1 MAGPFMP
8 DEMSQL
14 LRSGLMCFPL
24 TDLDEHGEFDRRS
37 FAARL
42 DWHLSYRPKAI
53 FAAGGAGEFF
63 SLTLAEY
70 SAVVAETVAVTGGRV
85 PVVAAAG
92 FGTRLAVDYAREAER
107 LCCDAVL
114 LLPPYLTDAPQDGL
128 VAHVDAVCK
137 ATRLGV
143 VVYSRANGVLGAAA
157 IAELASAN
165 SNFIGVKDGQ
175 GDIEELNRIRAL
187 LGERV
192 TLLNGM
198 PTAETYAPAY
208 FGMDIRC
215 YSSAIFSFLPRTALE
230 FYASLEA
237 NDRPAIAA
245 FNRDFLVPYCD
256 IRRRRPG
263 YAVGIVKAALDIVG
277 RSAGGVRP
285 PLSGLTTD
293 ERQALA
299 ALIAAAGPQ

>member
-1 MAGPFMP
+1 M
-8 DEMSQL
+8 
-14 LRSGLMCFPL
+14 
-24 TDLDEHGEFDRRS
+24 
-37 FAARL
+37 
-42 DWHLSYRPKAI
+42 
-53 FAAGGAGEFF
+53 
-63 SLTLAEY
+63 
-70 SAVVAETVAVTGGRV
+70 
-85 PVVAAAG
+85 
-92 FGTRLAVDYAREAER
+92 
-107 LCCDAVL
+107 
-114 LLPPYLTDAPQDGL
+114 
-128 VAHVDAVCK
+128 
-137 ATRLGV
+137 
-143 VVYSRANGVLGAAA
+143 LGAAA

-277 RSAGGVRP
+277 RSAGAVRP